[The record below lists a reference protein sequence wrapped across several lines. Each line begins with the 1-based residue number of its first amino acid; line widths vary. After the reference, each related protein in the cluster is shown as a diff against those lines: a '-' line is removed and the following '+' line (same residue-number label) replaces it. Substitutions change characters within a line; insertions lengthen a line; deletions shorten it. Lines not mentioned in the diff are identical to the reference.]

1 MKKLNG
7 LWSGKKKIFWLL
19 LVVLIVVLVVVKS
32 CGSSQPV
39 GVQVSTMPLAKG
51 SLQSTLSLKA
61 PLEGTESIEVASSL
75 HNEITEI
82 RVKEGD
88 TVAAGQVLAVL
99 DTGDINTQI
108 QMAEADLQAAEA
120 NYNDAVASNQ
130 RSLAKAQQDYETA
143 KTNYER
149 NKVLYQEGAI
159 SQSELETYENAM
171 KDAQREINNYSSQ
184 SESNQAAVASA
195 QLALQE
201 KREALNDAVIT
212 SPIADTV
219 TRVNVNVGR
228 FADDTEDGKPMFVI
242 ENPSQLQLEGSVSE
256 YDIGKLQVGQE
267 ATISADILGDETVRG
282 EVTRISPTGELKE
295 GSTSERVVPV
305 IITLTE
311 TNPKLIA
318 GISATAD
325 IVIGEK
331 EDIFVVPMS
340 AIIQNADGSTAVAT
354 VENNLLKLVPVTVGL
369 ESDIQSEISGEGL
382 TEGMT
387 IITTPPE
394 GAVDGMP
401 VLVDT
406 PEAGASAA
414 Q

>member
-75 HNEITEI
+75 HNEIVEI

-212 SPIADTV
+212 SPIAGTV

-242 ENPSQLQLEGSVSE
+242 ENLSQLQLEGSVSE

-369 ESDIQSEISGEGL
+369 ESDIQSEISSEGL

-406 PEAGASAA
+406 PAADASAA

>member
-1 MKKLNG
+1 MKKFSK

-19 LVVLIVVLVVVKS
+19 LVALIVVLVAVKS

-184 SESNQAAVASA
+184 NESNQAAVASA
-195 QLALQE
+195 RLALQE

-212 SPIADTV
+212 SPIAGTV

-228 FADDTEDGKPMFVI
+228 FADDTEDNKPMFVI
-242 ENPSQLQLEGSVSE
+242 ENLSHLQLEGSVSE

-267 ATISADILGDETVRG
+267 ATISADILGVETVHG
-282 EVTRISPTGELKE
+282 EVARISPTGELKE

-311 TNPKLIA
+311 SNPKLIA

-331 EDIFVVPMS
+331 EDIFVVPMA